1 MIKFSDLKILFI
13 ALAAASVIALVVRV
27 VFFVDNSSKEKP
39 VEVYVAVRDIAVG
52 QSIQET
58 LIRLQPMPKDLV
70 VPDYIIASDDKENLI
85 GSIVRLPLLAGEPLK
100 RSGIIA
106 VGQKGV
112 LSALITPGKRA
123 YTIPLGSNSAVSSL
137 ISPGDL
143 VDVIVASRQP
153 DSRTFQAKTVLEGVR
168 VLEIDGSFKKVE
180 SGGGATR
187 PPRYITVEVDEIQA
201 QELAG
206 ELKSGDPTISLHS
219 VKDPARN
226 GLKQKQQET
235 NPPVS
240 EVAPPVQQETS
251 DLSIDREKNEA
262 KSIQTE
268 VTVLRGSEKT
278 VVSFGAKSEEG

>member
-1 MIKFSDLKILFI
+1 MRI
-13 ALAAASVIALVVRV
+13 
-27 VFFVDNSSKEKP
+27 VFFVDNTSKEKP

-70 VPDYIIASDDKENLI
+70 VPDYITASDDNENLI

-143 VDVIVASRQP
+143 VDVIVASRHP
-153 DSRTFQAKTVLEGVR
+153 DSRTFQAKTVLEWVR

-235 NPPVS
+235 PPPVS
-240 EVAPPVQQETS
+240 EVATPVQQETS